1 MTSQPVSYEAPG
13 RFRIIS
19 HNSSPALYPKE
30 VHDEVQVCIPFPRA
44 LYCVRRLSGL
54 GRSLIH
60 ELGPR
65 DILAIPSGQ
74 PHELTWR
81 RRAHIVSLMFTND
94 FIAEVA
100 AAPTLRLRDT
110 FTVRDPFISAAA
122 VELRDALAADR
133 PPVAMVEAMAT
144 AIAYRIAGHS
154 KRVKGLDER
163 GSATPFSA
171 RQFKLLDD
179 YVEAHLDQQVTLREL
194 AQLVDL
200 SQWHFLSR
208 FRASYG
214 MSPQAFIGERRF
226 ERARRLLEGSNLTI
240 MQIALEI
247 GLSHSHFSRS
257 FLERFGSSPSEYRKR
272 VHS

>member
-19 HNSSPALYPKE
+19 HNSSPALYPE
-30 VHDEVQVCIPFPRA
+30 EAHDEVQVCIPFPRA
-44 LYCVRRLSGL
+44 LYCVRRLSEH

-74 PHELTWR
+74 PHEVTWR
-81 RRAHIVSLMFTND
+81 RRAHIVSLMFNEA
-94 FIAEVA
+94 FLAEAA
-100 AAPTLRLRDT
+100 AAPGLRLHDI

-154 KRVKGLDER
+154 KRVRGLDDR
-163 GSATPFSA
+163 GSASPFTA

-179 YVEAHLDQQVTLREL
+179 YVEGHLDQQVSLSEL
-194 AQLVDL
+194 AHLVDL
-200 SQWHFLSR
+200 SNWHFLSR

-214 MSPQAFIGERRF
+214 MSPQAFISERRF
-226 ERARRLLEGSNLTI
+226 ERARRLLEASDLTI
-240 MQIALEI
+240 LQIALEI
-247 GLSHSHFSRS
+247 GLSHSHFSRR
-257 FLERFGSSPSEYRKR
+257 FLERFGVSPSEYRKR
-272 VHS
+272 ARS